1 MSVDFATYIANERA
15 RIAAGRRSLVEKIGA
30 LKNESAALDREEIAI
45 KCYEAA
51 KTGKAAHAAAR
62 IIRGRRGGRRE
73 EIIYAIRSDPQGL
86 KRGELLENLG
96 VKGDK
101 SAEMSV
107 SNALTA
113 LKKRGEIVRR
123 LDGKYVAPELEQA
136 AE

>member
-45 KCYEAA
+45 KSYEAA
-51 KTGKAAHAAAR
+51 KTGKALPAAGR
-62 IIRGRRGGRRE
+62 KTRGRRVGRRE
-73 EIIYAIRSDPQGL
+73 EITYAIRSAPEGMS
-86 KRGELLENLG
+86 RGELLENLG

-113 LKKRGEIVRR
+113 LKKRGQLERR
-123 LDGKYVAPELEQA
+123 NGKYVTPELKQA